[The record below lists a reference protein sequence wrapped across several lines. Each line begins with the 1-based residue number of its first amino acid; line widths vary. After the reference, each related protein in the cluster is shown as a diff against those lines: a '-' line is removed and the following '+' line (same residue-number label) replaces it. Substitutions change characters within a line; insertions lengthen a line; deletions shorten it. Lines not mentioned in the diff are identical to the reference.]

1 MRTPPVPEYS
11 LSKLVN
17 YDTPVVYG
25 SPSPNSQDPLL
36 LRSPTQ
42 KDDGPLPSSS
52 PLSENQIGPFTDMMS
67 EDTFQNQTSTTPPDT
82 PHSAC
87 RLSSHCRRS
96 SSSDPLTLRIVTPLP
111 ESDSPRV
118 PKDTQDPPLF
128 HKARLSEE
136 VLAFSPTKS
145 NIISER
151 LSSSSGVEV
160 PQSTR
165 SPLLDSPTN
174 RRNRLSN
181 ERPSPVFDSFHSSH
195 SPIPAR
201 ISPVFL
207 LPGPSSAT
215 DQDVALLATEQQ
227 GARYS
232 FRKRNAAQ
240 LAPYTADLIQYKRAL
255 RSNPDA
261 IVKMRQIERQIH
273 HQQQH
278 RHPDD
283 RYEEEGGEDYANEL
297 DAADDA
303 DWEEQEKRRRRRAEM
318 EKEREIATSLQQD
331 RLQYPEILRDLSTD
345 DEEKEMDV
353 ASRQAR
359 KILRAKEREKR
370 AKEKEEQMLK
380 RRKEEEEERSRRRG
394 EKSKEKEYRLKPYP
408 LSKPKS
414 PRNTARS
421 EVRFFAILPRIF

>member
-1 MRTPPVPEYS
+1 MRTP
-11 LSKLVN
+11 
-17 YDTPVVYG
+17 T
-25 SPSPNSQDPLL
+25 
-36 LRSPTQ
+36 R
-42 KDDGPLPSSS
+42 KDDEPSQALPSSS
-52 PLSENQIGPFTDMMS
+52 PPSESQIGPFTEMMS

-87 RLSSHCRRS
+87 TLSSHCRLS
-96 SSSDPLTLRIVTPLP
+96 SSPDPLTLRIITPIP

-118 PKDTQDPPLF
+118 PKNTQDSPLF

-145 NIISER
+145 NNVSER
-151 LSSSSGVEV
+151 LSSPSRVEV
-160 PQSTR
+160 QIPSPIRSTR
-165 SPLLDSPTN
+165 SPLLDSPIN
-174 RRNRLSN
+174 CLSN
-181 ERPSPVFDSFHSSH
+181 ERPSPVFDSSH
-195 SPIPAR
+195 SPISAR

-207 LPGPSSAT
+207 PPGPSSAT
-215 DQDVALLATEQQ
+215 DQDAALLAAEQ
-227 GARYS
+227 GTRYS

-283 RYEEEGGEDYANEL
+283 RYEEEGGEDYANDL

-303 DWEEQEKRRRRRAEM
+303 NWEEQEKRRKRRAEK

-359 KILRAKEREKR
+359 KILRAKERERKAR
-370 AKEKEEQMLK
+370 ETEEQIR

-414 PRNTARS
+414 LRDTARS
-421 EVRFFAILPRIF
+421 EVRFFFAIFPRIF